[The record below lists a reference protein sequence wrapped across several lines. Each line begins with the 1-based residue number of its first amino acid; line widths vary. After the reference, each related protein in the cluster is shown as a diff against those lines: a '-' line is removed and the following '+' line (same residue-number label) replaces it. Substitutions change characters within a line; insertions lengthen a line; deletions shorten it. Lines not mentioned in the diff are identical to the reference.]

1 MLDKLNELLLAD
13 NRQAVSFT
21 WVTGDAVQG
30 ERDTLISTPDK
41 SKRVPVGLL
50 EL

>member
-13 NRQAVSFT
+13 NRQPVSFT
-21 WVTGDAVQG
+21 WVTGEAVQG

-41 SKRVPVGLL
+41 TQTVPVGLL